1 MMAPV
6 FSNLS
11 VKYSAAVFL
20 TVDVEK
26 CQVSN
31 KWSVI
36 HCFFC
41 SMQRE
46 TDNEE
51 GLCIQPLYRL
61 ATHMQKPCIWCTS
74 AVDLLTEDQT
84 VKLDCV

>member
-1 MMAPV
+1 
-6 FSNLS
+6 
-11 VKYSAAVFL
+11 
-20 TVDVEK
+20 
-26 CQVSN
+26 
-31 KWSVI
+31 
-36 HCFFC
+36 
-41 SMQRE
+41 MQRE

-51 GLCIQPLYRL
+51 GLSIQPLYRL